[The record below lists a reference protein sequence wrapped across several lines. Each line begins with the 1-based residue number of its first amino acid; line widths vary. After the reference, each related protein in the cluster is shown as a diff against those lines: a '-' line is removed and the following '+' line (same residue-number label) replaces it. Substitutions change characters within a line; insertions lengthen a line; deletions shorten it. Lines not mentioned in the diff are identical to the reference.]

1 SFHRAG
7 RDLDRGRRRH
17 GSDHR
22 RLVHAARRLK
32 SGRPCAESRDAGES
46 AMLPVPAVWIEMMRF
61 SLLTPLFAMGVAL
74 AACQTPTASTP
85 PAPPPEQA
93 APGVTPSTFRM
104 PSGAS
109 CSGEVERFQAVM
121 DNDLATGHTTKG
133 VH

>member
-1 SFHRAG
+1 M
-7 RDLDRGRRRH
+7 L
-17 GSDHR
+17 
-22 RLVHAARRLK
+22 AA
-32 SGRPCAESRDAGES
+32 
-46 AMLPVPAVWIEMMRF
+46 PAVWIEMMRF

-104 PSGAS
+104 PSGAG

-133 VH
+133 VHSRVSSEIATARTTCAAGNEGGAIGQIRATKSKFGYP

>member
-1 SFHRAG
+1 
-7 RDLDRGRRRH
+7 
-17 GSDHR
+17 
-22 RLVHAARRLK
+22 
-32 SGRPCAESRDAGES
+32 
-46 AMLPVPAVWIEMMRF
+46 MMRF

-104 PSGAS
+104 PSGAG

-133 VH
+133 VHTSVSAEIAKARSTCAAGNESGAIGQIRATKAKFGYPV